1 MLQAIELDPDSE
13 VYKETLAFFQMNVE
27 CYADHLGKEKQ
38 GLSYA
43 SVTRAKSNAGNKKEK
58 SSPEWNVKKT
68 RVKENPSAKMPW
80 SPAVSSS
87 YYSDPYEQA
96 TIENPWASFV
106 NSNYRKKKTDS
117 SPIDGLSE
125 IELPAMN
132 EYKMDSPHCKEDHKQ
147 QVVEDTD
154 SSFSSMFKTPISSEE
169 TIGVDGSSFGRENE
183 NNTDISADH
192 FGYKNGVYPE
202 GIYRYNESHDE
213 KLEAR
218 FLEELCTARET
229 AIDDWAKYYDLLRSG
244 LKEGES
250 STQADILGQ
259 NVSTTQ
265 YSGSL
270 DEVDESLGFR
280 YRKYQPSS
288 DKPASKS
295 DNKVCSKC
303 GHFSGSGNLP
313 PSPTKNRIHFVNG
326 ACVSSSNLSYCT
338 CNKQNKVNSERQ
350 SPRSH
355 LSSSQQE
362 FYRNL
367 QSYFG
372 NGKVK
377 SKKTTVDRGKDSSS
391 DDVDLSSTARCNS
404 HDANISSNTTKEPPI
419 VTSNQNVM
427 ESVEDGAVQSEEV
440 KNEASSFT
448 EGVKKDKKSL
458 DKERFQQA
466 SFKSKSKVDEKV
478 KSRPRVSKPEH
489 AKNSKEGA
497 SRIESHT
504 RQARSKVGVKS
515 RVSHK
520 VKAEDT
526 TGTVPAT
533 DVKERPSKYRTEKIS
548 QADINFTKLFYG
560 LYCTG
565 TCTVYFTLGRMR

>member
-1 MLQAIELDPDSE
+1 MQAIELNPDSE
-13 VYKETLAFFQMNVE
+13 VYKETLAFFQMNAE
-27 CYADHLGKEKQ
+27 CYADHTGKDKQ

-43 SVTRAKSNAGNKKEK
+43 SVTRAKSNGGNEKEK

-68 RVKENPSAKMPW
+68 RLKENPSAKMPW
-80 SPAVSSS
+80 SPAVSST
-87 YYSDPYEQA
+87 YYSDPYQQA

-106 NSNYRKKKTDS
+106 NSSYRSKKLDS

-125 IELPAMN
+125 IELPSMN
-132 EYKMDSPHCKEDHKQ
+132 EYKMESPHSKEDYKQ
-147 QVVEDTD
+147 QVEEHTD
-154 SSFSSMFKTPISSEE
+154 SSFSSMLRTPISSQE
-169 TIGVDGSSFGRENE
+169 TIGKDGSSFGREHE
-183 NNTDISADH
+183 NNADISADH
-192 FGYKNGVYPE
+192 FRYKNGVYP
-202 GIYRYNESHDE
+202 SHDE
-213 KLEAR
+213 NLEAR

-244 LKEGES
+244 LKEGVS
-250 STQADILGQ
+250 STQADSLGQ

-265 YSGSL
+265 NSDSL
-270 DEVDESLGFR
+270 DEVDESLGVR
-280 YRKYQPSS
+280 NRKCQPSS

-295 DNKVCSKC
+295 NNKVCSKC

-326 ACVSSSNLSYCT
+326 ACVSSSNYSYCT
-338 CNKQNKVNSERQ
+338 CNKENKVNSERQ

-355 LSSSQQE
+355 LSLSQQE

-377 SKKTTVDRGKDSSS
+377 SMKTTMDGGKDSSS
-391 DDVDLSSTARCNS
+391 DNVDLHSTTRCNS
-404 HDANISSNTTKEPPI
+404 HDTNISSIATKESPI

-427 ESVEDGAVQSEEV
+427 ESEEDSAVQSENRTSKEHASHEV

-448 EGVKKDKKSL
+448 EWAKKDKKSL
-458 DKERFQQA
+458 GEARFQQG
-466 SFKSKSKVDEKV
+466 FKTKSKVDEKV
-478 KSRPRVSKPEH
+478 KGRPRVSKTEH
-489 AKNSKEGA
+489 AKNAKEGA
-497 SRIESHT
+497 SRIESQ
-504 RQARSKVGVKS
+504 RQARPKIGVKS
-515 RVSHK
+515 RVGHK

-526 TGTVPAT
+526 TRTVPAT
-533 DVKERPSKYRTEKIS
+533 DVRERPSKYKTEEIA

-565 TCTVYFTLGRMR
+565 TCTVYFTSSSIR